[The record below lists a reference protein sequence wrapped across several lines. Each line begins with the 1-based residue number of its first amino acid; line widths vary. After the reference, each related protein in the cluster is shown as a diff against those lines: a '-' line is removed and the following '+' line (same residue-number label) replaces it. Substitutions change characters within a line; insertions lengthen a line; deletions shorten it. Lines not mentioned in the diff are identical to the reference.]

1 MAGAAGIALPP
12 VPATLIAPLRS
23 ALDLAF
29 ALTAPDAIVIGGPTP
44 DAAQTG
50 SARVRLYVLH
60 EAGWRQRVF
69 RRFGPLACELVINAD
84 TQTRRDLAEEAFRG
98 RPATAQL
105 LATGAPSYDP
115 LGRAG
120 VLAAEARM
128 LLARGWKP
136 VDAEIAWRKVQAAGC
151 IEEARALTGRDLLG
165 AELQLSRALEQ
176 MVDLAFAAA
185 GRWLPAPEERSQA
198 LAQLDRA
205 AATLAEACFHG
216 YDFSARLRAA
226 ERLADRVIGSRVVT
240 DWIGPREPAASSG
253 L

>member
-1 MAGAAGIALPP
+1 MPGAAGIALPP
-12 VPATLIAPLRS
+12 VPAALIGPLRS

-29 ALTAPDAIVIGGPTP
+29 ALTAPDAIVLSGPFADTAQP
-44 DAAQTG
+44 SAA
-50 SARVRLYVLH
+50 RMKLYVLH
-60 EAGWRQRVF
+60 DAAWRQRVF

-98 RPATAQL
+98 RPVTAQL
-105 LATGAPSYDP
+105 LAAGAPSYDP

-136 VDAEIAWRKVQAAGC
+136 ADAELAWRKVQAAGL
-151 IEEARALTGRDLLG
+151 IEDARALAERDQLG
-165 AELQLSRALEQ
+165 AELQLSRAIEHT
-176 MVDLAFAAA
+176 VDLAFAAA
-185 GRWLPAPEERSQA
+185 GRWLPAPDERARTLEQIDRATAA
-198 LAQLDRA
+198 LAA
-205 AATLAEACFHG
+205 ACFHG
-216 YDFSARLRAA
+216 YDFGARLRAA
-226 ERLADRVIGSRVVT
+226 ERLADRVLGTRVVT